1 MATPSFARDFW
12 TIATRTAGWAFHGKW
27 RREEILQHLVHHG
40 IGSIPIIGIST
51 AFAGLVV
58 TQEIAFHM
66 DHALHTTSMIPGF
79 TGQFIMRELGIAV
92 PALLI
97 VAKVGASMTA
107 EIGGM
112 KITEQVDALKLL
124 GIDPVGY
131 LVFPRWIAGIIATVS
146 LTLIA
151 LAVTLSCAILM
162 AVTKFNFS
170 TLEYVNNLRH
180 FVDLKDLACALVKAV
195 AYGAVMPLIA
205 CTYGFR
211 CQGGAQGVGSA
222 TTESVVSATIA
233 VIVLDFVLTYL
244 FTLVG

>member
-1 MATPSFARDFW
+1 MQPGSFAREFLGI
-12 TIATRTAGWAFHGKW
+12 TTRAARWAVRGKW
-27 RREEILQHLVHHG
+27 RRDEILHHVVHHG

-97 VAKVGASMTA
+97 VSKVGASMTA

-112 KITEQVDALKLL
+112 KVTEQIDALELL

-131 LVFPRWIAGIIATVS
+131 LVFPRWIAGIIATVR
-146 LTLIA
+146 LTLVA
-151 LAVTLSCAILM
+151 LAVTLACAILM
-162 AVTKFNFS
+162 AVAKFNFS
-170 TLEYVNNLRH
+170 WLEYVNNLRH
-180 FVDLKDLACALVKAV
+180 FVGLKDLACALVKSM
-195 AYGAVMPLIA
+195 AYGAVTPLIA

-211 CQGGAQGVGSA
+211 CRGGAQGVGSA

-244 FTLVG
+244 FTLVA